1 MADHAD
7 PESPSRQRRLSVPA
21 PLVERTRAAL
31 AHHRAGRPAE
41 ARGLY
46 EAILAEAP
54 RYPPALN
61 GLGLV
66 RLAQGEPERARA
78 LLAEAV
84 ALRPDSARYRYN
96 LGNALD
102 ALRLSGAAAAAYRQ
116 ALRLDPAHARA
127 AGRLGTL
134 LRRQGRVDAAIA
146 CLRRVV
152 ALRPESAGALNDL
165 GSLYMLR
172 GLVRE
177 ALDCFDRAI
186 DLDPS
191 LGAAYFNRG
200 KLRAETTPDAAVR
213 ADLVAAM
220 RLAPHLATEAA
231 CHLAVLSRHLC
242 DWQDEAAQTAALCAR
257 IEHTLRDEA
266 DRGLP
271 PLTLNVVAVP
281 APLRLAVAR
290 HLGRGIDRETT
301 ALRERCAFRHAS
313 RRDGERLRI
322 GYVSPD
328 FRTHAVGSMIHDL
341 FRHHDRDAVTVHAYS
356 LVDLDDPYQRSV
368 RAGVDAFVD
377 VSGES
382 HEAIARR
389 IHADGIDVLVDLAGY
404 TTHSR
409 TAVFALRPAP
419 VQVHWLGYLDSM
431 GADFL
436 PYILADARV
445 IPPTAADDFSETI
458 VRLPDGFA
466 VASAPPTEVATG
478 EPPSR
483 AELGL
488 PEDGF
493 VFCCMN
499 GLHKLDATCFDAWM
513 RILSRVPGSVL
524 WLPAGAPTAREN
536 LEREALARGIDP
548 ARLRLAARVP
558 LADYLARY
566 RRADLFLDTFA
577 YNAGATAAGALR
589 AGLPVL
595 TKPGTS
601 FMSRMG
607 ASLCAAAGIPEMVCA
622 DLHGYEERA
631 VALATRPDEL
641 AALRRQLADARDT
654 APLFDA
660 RGFARQL
667 EAAYRAI
674 WKHHHDGSSAR
685 SIEVSLRA

>member
-102 ALRLSGAAAAAYRQ
+102 ALRLSGAAAA
-116 ALRLDPAHARA
+116 
-127 AGRLGTL
+127 
-134 LRRQGRVDAAIA
+134 A

-281 APLRLAVAR
+281 APLRLAA
-290 HLGRGIDRETT
+290 
-301 ALRERCAFRHAS
+301 
-313 RRDGERLRI
+313 
-322 GYVSPD
+322 
-328 FRTHAVGSMIHDL
+328 
-341 FRHHDRDAVTVHAYS
+341 
-356 LVDLDDPYQRSV
+356 
-368 RAGVDAFVD
+368 
-377 VSGES
+377 
-382 HEAIARR
+382 
-389 IHADGIDVLVDLAGY
+389 
-404 TTHSR
+404 
-409 TAVFALRPAP
+409 
-419 VQVHWLGYLDSM
+419 
-431 GADFL
+431 
-436 PYILADARV
+436 
-445 IPPTAADDFSETI
+445 
-458 VRLPDGFA
+458 
-466 VASAPPTEVATG
+466 
-478 EPPSR
+478 
-483 AELGL
+483 
-488 PEDGF
+488 
-493 VFCCMN
+493 
-499 GLHKLDATCFDAWM
+499 
-513 RILSRVPGSVL
+513 
-524 WLPAGAPTAREN
+524 
-536 LEREALARGIDP
+536 
-548 ARLRLAARVP
+548 
-558 LADYLARY
+558 
-566 RRADLFLDTFA
+566 
-577 YNAGATAAGALR
+577 
-589 AGLPVL
+589 
-595 TKPGTS
+595 
-601 FMSRMG
+601 
-607 ASLCAAAGIPEMVCA
+607 
-622 DLHGYEERA
+622 
-631 VALATRPDEL
+631 
-641 AALRRQLADARDT
+641 
-654 APLFDA
+654 
-660 RGFARQL
+660 
-667 EAAYRAI
+667 
-674 WKHHHDGSSAR
+674 
-685 SIEVSLRA
+685 